1 PGGYSHIAESH
12 LIDGLWNNRSER
24 RGIRLGKFLRAYEMR
39 DQEDP
44 EEFLVNPH
52 SLAFNSEVEQALFP
66 HRRLLAQLIDHPN
79 NVDDTTIPAIVWLS
93 SLKNKPLII
102 HWTGSLTLNDLAR
115 INNYFFRRVLKICKD
130 SPLDWIT
137 GLAMSHAQTLVVAYR
152 HRELFLQDKEC
163 PPASEIET
171 VNRFVIE
178 RAWERLVNYT
188 GRTTDGKV
196 KHDAVDVDMEA
207 LILLEKRMFDTS
219 EDAGIAG
226 NYQWGLDIGMHQDGW
241 FPW

>member
-24 RGIRLGKFLRAYEMR
+24 WGIRLGKLLRAYEMR

-52 SLAFNSEVEQALFP
+52 SLAFNSKVEQALFP

-93 SLKNKPLII
+93 SLKNKPLVI
-102 HWTGSLTLNDLAR
+102 HWTGGLTLNDLAR
-115 INNYFFRRVLKICKD
+115 INNYFFRHVLKICKD

-137 GLAMSHAQTLVVAYR
+137 GLVMSHAQTLVVAYR
-152 HRELFLQDKEC
+152 HQELFLQDKE
-163 PPASEIET
+163 
-171 VNRFVIE
+171 F
-178 RAWERLVNYT
+178 NYT

-226 NYQWGLDIGMHQDGW
+226 NYQWGLDISMHQDGW
-241 FPW
+241 FPWSSRGPEGDKDIREGNESELEVS